1 LDVSVLSPDGRLC
14 FLSSS
19 SCSSYLF
26 LNMAV
31 QAMEQELAQVHT
43 YTKDQF
49 LQVTNDPDYQAVI

>member
-1 LDVSVLSPDGRLC
+1 
-14 FLSSS
+14 
-19 SCSSYLF
+19 
-26 LNMAV
+26 MAV